1 VETLANISKVLGGK
15 KCLGRAV
22 TTPTDFDEIIREGIP
37 FECASHAQTAL
48 SLNDSLLASVLS
60 LSRRSLVRL
69 RKANKRLSLT
79 ASDRLF
85 RVVRLFAFAAE
96 VLEGSDQAKKW
107 LISPQVGLGGRVP
120 LEFLETEVGTR
131 EVEALLGRIEYGVL
145 A

>member
-1 VETLANISKVLGGK
+1 
-15 KCLGRAV
+15 
-22 TTPTDFDEIIREGIP
+22 
-37 FECASHAQTAL
+37 
-48 SLNDSLLASVLS
+48 
-60 LSRRSLVRL
+60 
-69 RKANKRLSLT
+69 
-79 ASDRLF
+79 
-85 RVVRLFAFAAE
+85 VRLFAFAAE